1 MKVRV
6 LFFAL
11 ARDLAERDVVELSIA
26 EGTTVGELRAILVRE
41 IPSLV
46 EVLPNSMMAINQQY
60 ARDTDSIPDSA
71 EVACIPPVSG
81 G

>member
-1 MKVRV
+1 MNVRV

-26 EGTTVGELRAILVRE
+26 EGTTVRELRALLVQE
-41 IPSLV
+41 IPSLA
-46 EVLPNSMMAINQQY
+46 EVLPNSMIAVNQRY
-60 ARDTDSIPDSA
+60 AQDTDFIPDHA
-71 EVACIPPVSG
+71 EIACIPPVSG

>member
-26 EGTTVGELRAILVRE
+26 EGTTVRELRALLVQE
-41 IPSLV
+41 IPSLAD
-46 EVLPNSMMAINQQY
+46 VLPNSMMAINQQY
-60 ARDTDSIPDSA
+60 ARDTDSIPDHA
-71 EVACIPPVSG
+71 EIACIPPVSG

>member
-1 MKVRV
+1 MKVRI

-11 ARDLAERDVVELSIA
+11 ARDLAERDVAELSLD
-26 EGTTVGELRAILVRE
+26 EGTTVGALRALLVRE
-41 IPSLV
+41 IPTLAD
-46 EVLPNSMMAINQQY
+46 VLPNSMIAINQQY
-60 ARDTDSIPDSA
+60 ARDADVIPANA

>member
-11 ARDLAERDVVELSIA
+11 ARDLAELDVMELSLA
-26 EGTTVGELRAILVRE
+26 EGATVADLRMLLVDQ
-41 IPSLV
+41 IPPLA
-46 EVLPNSMMAINQQY
+46 EVLPNSMIAINQQY
-60 ARDTDSIPDSA
+60 ARDTDFIPPNA
-71 EVACIPPVSG
+71 EIACIPPVSG